1 MKYKINIIFI
11 FFSIGLSQTSFYG
24 LESWTQVSSVSFA
37 GGGYLLSFRNDFRN
51 PAMLVDS
58 NRVFNIDHIQYP
70 AGITGQS
77 LITNSQINEKY
88 FGLKISRTNYGIFT
102 ERNLDNQKTGDYT
115 ASDIHFQMVYAQTSK
130 NNKILF
136 GLNTGLFFSQIQSFN
151 AKAIIFSPGI
161 IFKLKDLKLGLL
173 LQNYGKVYNS
183 YITTKESLPNS
194 RVISV
199 AGFIPSTP
207 LEIELDYLS
216 TSRKNIFQISGII
229 NINKNIIIK
238 AGSTS
243 NKFDQKIDS
252 SIFNSIF
259 SDFGIGLAYSLD
271 DLIIDFGSYSYG
283 PGGYIFAIG
292 FSSKF

>member
-1 MKYKINIIFI
+1 M
-11 FFSIGLSQTSFYG
+11 
-24 LESWTQVSSVSFA
+24 
-37 GGGYLLSFRNDFRN
+37 
-51 PAMLVDS
+51 
-58 NRVFNIDHIQYP
+58 
-70 AGITGQS
+70 
-77 LITNSQINEKY
+77 
-88 FGLKISRTNYGIFT
+88 
-102 ERNLDNQKTGDYT
+102 
-115 ASDIHFQMVYAQTSK
+115 
-130 NNKILF
+130 
-136 GLNTGLFFSQIQSFN
+136 
-151 AKAIIFSPGI
+151 
-161 IFKLKDLKLGLL
+161 
-173 LQNYGKVYNS
+173 YNS

-207 LEIELDYLS
+207 LEIEVDYLS